1 FSAIDQRQRNT
12 MHLIGRPWHITSM
25 STFRV
30 GIIGLPRIRDSLQ
43 QLGVEVVSGEA
54 CTAASR
60 NQRQAAEPYAL
71 PVLVED
77 HRQTGLPQL
86 LTRLSEASQVTIVR
100 EAQPV
105 LDDEWAS
112 IPISSSLGDYL
123 RAAGAQEVDP
133 TLDEVTV
140 DEDGS
145 IRDRKSVV

>member
-1 FSAIDQRQRNT
+1 

-43 QLGVEVVSGEA
+43 QLGVEVVSGETFIEA
-54 CTAASR
+54 TR
-60 NQRQAAEPYAL
+60 NLREAGEPDGMPA
-71 PVLVED
+71 LVENKR
-77 HRQTGLPQL
+77 HTVLPHL
-86 LTRLSEASQVTIVR
+86 LTSLSEPSQVTIIR
-100 EAQPV
+100 NSKPV

-112 IPISSSLGDYL
+112 IPIASSLADYL
-123 RAAGAQEVDP
+123 RAVGAQEVVP

-145 IRDRKSVV
+145 IRGQLPA